1 MLRLLALLAAL
12 SAAALAG
19 LAGPSAAA
27 APCWKELI
35 NDWLDGRIDHVY
47 PVRCYREAL
56 RHLPTDIEQYS
67 SARDDINRALA
78 ARIAGGEGPT
88 GPSGTAGGIGG
99 TGTTPSTG
107 AGGTPGTS
115 GGAPSA
121 TSGGGSR
128 KAGGTPSGQTS
139 GGTPGQT
146 SGKGGSKGAG
156 RPASGGVAPGRDPG
170 RGGPVGGVIREA
182 GPDSV
187 DAVPIPL
194 LVLGSLAVLLVLLGS
209 AGFLARRLQ
218 ARRAVRPAAES
229 RIPKP

>member
-78 ARIAGGEGPT
+78 ARIAGGPPT
-88 GPSGTAGGIGG
+88 GGQAGDTAPPPAAGGGKRSRPGQASGKGDTAPGRAQGG
-99 TGTTPSTG
+99 ASTTGGGRAPGNDTG
-107 AGGTPGTS
+107 AGP
-115 GGAPSA
+115 A
-121 TSGGGSR
+121 
-128 KAGGTPSGQTS
+128 
-139 GGTPGQT
+139 
-146 SGKGGSKGAG
+146 AG
-156 RPASGGVAPGRDPG
+156 RPGSGRPGSGTPAQGGVAPGRNPE
-170 RGGPVGGVIREA
+170 RGGPVGGVIREV
-182 GPDSV
+182 GPDSA
-187 DAVPIPL
+187 DEVPIPL

-218 ARRAVRPAAES
+218 ARRAVRPAPES
-229 RIPKP
+229 RAPKP